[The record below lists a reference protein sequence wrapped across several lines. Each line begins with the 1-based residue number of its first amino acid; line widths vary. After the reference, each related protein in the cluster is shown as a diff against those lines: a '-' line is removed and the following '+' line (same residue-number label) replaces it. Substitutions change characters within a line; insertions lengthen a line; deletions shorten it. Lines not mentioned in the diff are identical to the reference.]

1 MPINSSFITLM
12 NKMSNTLDETDK
24 DKYDK
29 ELKKYINVYEKVI
42 KKKGIYNYK
51 IILDKLRNEMQN
63 YENKKTQLGNNL
75 VIVINGL
82 ITDIQKKQ
90 TEKEEEEEQLRSLDR
105 RISDVSD
112 DSHREGGGK
121 RKSRKTNRKSLRKR
135 KNTLT
140 KRRYRK

>member
-29 ELKKYINVYEKVI
+29 ELEKYINVYEKVI

-63 YENKKTQLGNNL
+63 YQKKKTQLGN
-75 VIVINGL
+75 
-82 ITDIQKKQ
+82 
-90 TEKEEEEEQLRSLDR
+90 
-105 RISDVSD
+105 
-112 DSHREGGGK
+112 SHKWSNNRYSK
-121 RKSRKTNRKSLRKR
+121 KTN
-135 KNTLT
+135 
-140 KRRYRK
+140 

>member
-1 MPINSSFITLM
+1 M

-24 DKYDK
+24 EKYDK
-29 ELKKYINVYEKVI
+29 EVEKYINVYETVI

-51 IILDKLRNEMQN
+51 IILDKLHNHIQK
-63 YENKKTQLGNNL
+63 YEKKKTQLGNNL

-82 ITDIQKKQ
+82 ITDIKKKQ
-90 TEKEEEEEQLRSLDR
+90 TEKEEEEEHLRSLDR

-112 DSHREGGGK
+112 DSTERGGGK

>member
-1 MPINSSFITLM
+1 MRCKTI
-12 NKMSNTLDETDK
+12 KR
-24 DKYDK
+24 
-29 ELKKYINVYEKVI
+29 KKHSW
-42 KKKGIYNYK
+42 
-51 IILDKLRNEMQN
+51 
-63 YENKKTQLGNNL
+63 